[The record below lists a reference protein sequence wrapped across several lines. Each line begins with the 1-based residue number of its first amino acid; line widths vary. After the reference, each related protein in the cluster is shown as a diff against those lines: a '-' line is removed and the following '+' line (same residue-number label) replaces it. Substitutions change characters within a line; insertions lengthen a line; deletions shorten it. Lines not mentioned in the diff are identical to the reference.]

1 MADGMRVLITGN
13 GGSGKTW
20 LGERLVQRLSVPLVR
35 LDDLYWDGAYGGKER
50 DKRVVFDEVA
60 RRAAEPYWVIEGVY
74 GWLLPAAL
82 PRASEFIFLDLPV
95 DACLDNIRQRGNQG
109 SGNEA
114 AFAALLAWVAEYPSR
129 ENSNS
134 RLAHQR
140 LWDAFEGTRTILR
153 SREEVERYVT
163 VRWTHAAS
171 AARSGP

>member
-1 MADGMRVLITGN
+1 MADATRVLITGN

-20 LGERLVQRLSVPLVR
+20 LGERLSQRLSAPLVR

-60 RRAAEPYWVIEGVY
+60 ARAAAPGWVMEGVY

-82 PRASEFIFLDLPV
+82 PRATELVFLDLPV
-95 DACLDNIRQRGNQG
+95 DECVDNIRRRGNQG
-109 SGNEA
+109 GGDEG
-114 AFAALLAWVAEYPSR
+114 AFAALLAWIAEYPRR

-140 LWDAFEGTRTILR
+140 LWDGFEGAKEILR
-153 SREEVERYVT
+153 SRDAIEQYVSSRA
-163 VRWTHAAS
+163 VSDHRA
-171 AARSGP
+171 